1 MGQTSYEILNSMPTT
16 EFIAGTEF
24 TLTFEMFEA
33 DGTTLLD
40 ITGGTVSVVISE
52 LGQPETAIITQAG
65 VIDGTNTWYAT
76 LASADT
82 ESLSGVFVIQPVLV
96 DVSGDNFRP
105 AQGRLIILPANGI

>member
-1 MGQTSYEILNSMPTT
+1 MSTT

-24 TLTFEMFEA
+24 TFSFEMFEN
-33 DGTTLLD
+33 DGTTILD
-40 ITGGTVSVVISE
+40 ISGGTVSVVVSE

-65 VIDGTNTWYAT
+65 VIDGTNTWYAI

-96 DVSGDNFRP
+96 DVAGDTFRP
-105 AQGRLIILPANGI
+105 AQGRLIILPANGV